1 MSKQITNHWSFTL
14 FSSLLSSSLCCMQH
28 QNSRLSHTHSKL
40 KGPGGIRHSCD
51 RRWKEGIII
60 MILSIMIEFILSL
73 SMEIAL
79 FSIFASSVI
88 FFLFNAILFGGVQ
101 RYRMCQIQRDLA
113 HPVWY
118 RRVNQRPFFYSLY
131 LHLSY
136 LLCDVYFKWSALC
149 IYLFLLI
156 HLHLH
161 WIQGVLRRTGLVN
174 LI

>member
-88 FFLFNAILFGGVQ
+88 FFCS
-101 RYRMCQIQRDLA
+101 M
-113 HPVWY
+113 
-118 RRVNQRPFFYSLY
+118 PFFSGGFKDTGCAKYKGIWHTLY
-131 LHLSY
+131 DIGEWIKGHFFIHYTFVY
-136 LLCDVYFKWSALC
+136 LTCCVMFISS
-149 IYLFLLI
+149 
-156 HLHLH
+156 
-161 WIQGVLRRTGLVN
+161 GVLYVFIYSYWSICTCTEYRVS
-174 LI
+174 